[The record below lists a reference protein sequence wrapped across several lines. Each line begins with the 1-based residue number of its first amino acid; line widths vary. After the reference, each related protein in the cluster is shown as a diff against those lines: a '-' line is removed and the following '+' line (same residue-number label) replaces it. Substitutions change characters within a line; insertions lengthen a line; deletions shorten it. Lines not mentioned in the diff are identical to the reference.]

1 MKKSKA
7 NPLDAVVPFPR
18 LPRKRQSFHKEN
30 SAIDEGLLHL
40 WGSLL
45 DFSAASD
52 LVSENVTC
60 RSRKIYCWNDLH
72 LMNYTR
78 LLRALRF
85 KPAANIRNP
94 LIFLRKM
101 ATSSCL
107 FGARGHTS
115 MCKHI
120 MCDFLPL
127 SSSSQKYS
135 SGWIQVCL
143 RGVPAR

>member
-7 NPLDAVVPFPR
+7 NPLDAVVPFPW

-72 LMNYTR
+72 LMNYTQVFR
-78 LLRALRF
+78 ARGFKSLVHKVENTHLIGFRYVSKQSKLAEFIHEALRTVGT
-85 KPAANIRNP
+85 IDEIV
-94 LIFLRKM
+94 L
-101 ATSSCL
+101 T
-107 FGARGHTS
+107 
-115 MCKHI
+115 
-120 MCDFLPL
+120 
-127 SSSSQKYS
+127 
-135 SGWIQVCL
+135 
-143 RGVPAR
+143 

>member
-7 NPLDAVVPFPR
+7 NPLDAVVPFPW

-40 WGSLL
+40 WGSLS

-85 KPAANIRNP
+85 NP
-94 LIFLRKM
+94 LVHQIENTHLIGFRYVSKQSKLTELIYEALR
-101 ATSSCL
+101 TVGTVNEVVL
-107 FGARGHTS
+107 T
-115 MCKHI
+115 
-120 MCDFLPL
+120 
-127 SSSSQKYS
+127 
-135 SGWIQVCL
+135 
-143 RGVPAR
+143 